1 MRRFPNMEHESPNMA
16 HVAPG
21 KAEEIVWRFTKP
33 GEFSFACLVA
43 GHYEAGMTGTIKVR
57 A

>member
-1 MRRFPNMEHESPNMA
+1 MRRFPNIEHESPNMA
-16 HVAPG
+16 YVAPG

-43 GHYEAGMTGTIKVR
+43 GHFEAGMVGNIALK
-57 A
+57 